1 MFRNLVAVIF
11 TFALAVST
19 AGAVDT
25 PSTQVNMPAA
35 EIVNKNIAARGGLQ
49 AWRAVQSISMEGKL
63 GAGGNQRAHLPEP
76 MPGKKRTQAIPTDQ
90 RPKDEL
96 QLPFTLELQRGRK
109 QRFELLFN
117 GKQALQVYDG
127 SNGWKLRPY
136 LNRLEVEPFT
146 SDELKT
152 SSMQPELDGP
162 LVDYVAKGTRIELEG
177 MEKVENRDAY
187 KLRLTMKDG
196 HAFHIWIDALTF
208 LETKIEGQ
216 PRRLDGIEHPVEVY
230 YRDYRPVNGLQI
242 PFVLETKVLPVTHAE
257 VNGGSTAISTEK
269 IVIERVAVNPRLD
282 TSLFAKPDV
291 QIASLHTK

>member
-1 MFRNLVAVIF
+1 
-11 TFALAVST
+11 
-19 AGAVDT
+19 
-25 PSTQVNMPAA
+25 MPAA

-136 LNRLEVEPFT
+136 LNRMEVEPFT
-146 SDELKT
+146 TDELKA
-152 SSMQPELDGP
+152 SSMQPDLDGY
-162 LVDYVAKGTRIELEG
+162 LVDYASKGIQVAVDG
-177 MEKVENRDAY
+177 MEKVEDRDTY
-187 KLRLTMKDG
+187 KLKLTLKNG
-196 HAFHIWIDALTF
+196 QALHVWIDARTY
-208 LETKIEGQ
+208 LETKIEGA
-216 PRRLDGIEHPVEVY
+216 PRRLDGVEHPVEVY
-230 YRDYRPVNGLQI
+230 YRDYRTVNGLQI
-242 PFVLETKVLPVTHAE
+242 PFVLETRVVPIAAQGHSLSNSFPP
-257 VNGGSTAISTEK
+257 EK
-269 IVIERVAVNPRLD
+269 IAIDKVVVNPKLD
-282 TSLFAKPDV
+282 ASLFTKPA
-291 QIASLHTK
+291 I